1 MGKNKGT
8 GNGTIYFDK
17 TKQKWFAQTN
27 YYDPVTN
34 HLRKKT
40 KIFNSQKEAQDYMN
54 ALKYQQEDPI
64 YIKNNG
70 IPLIEVMKAR
80 VNRKLETNI
89 ISEQQYYR
97 TLATLKQI
105 EKCYLADLN
114 IEEITTRQIQD
125 YFNSLITK
133 YSDST
138 IKKFLEQFRQAF
150 NYAENK
156 GYITKNPMV
165 DFIKPKSKKKTK
177 IVRALTTEEESQ
189 FVEYLLNQDLK
200 SCPYKNVFLI
210 QLFMGL
216 RIGEVLAL
224 KKSDIDLVHNILS
237 VERTLTTGENAKP
250 VMGNT
255 TKTYAGIREIPIPLA
270 IKPYLIEQIEESYS
284 HPDHLLFTTKN
295 NNLVDEREV
304 NLRMKELLKKEFGI
318 TGVSTHSLRHTFG
331 TRCVESGMRAVVI
344 QRLMGHKDVSVTLN
358 TYTSVFNKYKKSEL
372 ESLNDYYIKNAVLP
386 SKTIEKLEET
396 NPIIIES
403 NSTEE
408 ENRNEKNIENY
419 KNEKTKEDN
428 DEYER

>member
-1 MGKNKGT
+1 
-8 GNGTIYFDK
+8 
-17 TKQKWFAQTN
+17 
-27 YYDPVTN
+27 
-34 HLRKKT
+34 
-40 KIFNSQKEAQDYMN
+40 
-54 ALKYQQEDPI
+54 
-64 YIKNNG
+64 
-70 IPLIEVMKAR
+70 
-80 VNRKLETNI
+80 
-89 ISEQQYYR
+89 
-97 TLATLKQI
+97 
-105 EKCYLADLN
+105 
-114 IEEITTRQIQD
+114 
-125 YFNSLITK
+125 
-133 YSDST
+133 
-138 IKKFLEQFRQAF
+138 
-150 NYAENK
+150 
-156 GYITKNPMV
+156 MV

-177 IVRALTTEEESQ
+177 IVRALTTEEEAQ

-210 QLFMGL
+210 QLFLGL

-255 TKTYAGIREIPIPLA
+255 TKTYAGIREIPIPQA
-270 IKPYLIEQIEESYS
+270 IKPYLIEQIEESNL

-408 ENRNEKNIENY
+408 ENRNEKDIEND
-419 KNEKTKEDN
+419 KNENTKEDN